1 MRSFSKF
8 MIGGNWRQSDQKTDV
23 FFPFNGDKVAE
34 IYLAGEPEVEDAV
47 WTAQRGFEITQKLPA
62 HQRYQILMNLVDLFG
77 KYEKELGETMIL
89 EGGKTHSHVKAEVG
103 FSREAT
109 RVAAEEAKRI
119 PGEVVPMD
127 WAPAGEGRFAVLRRF
142 PIGTVL
148 GITPFNF
155 PILLAMHKVAPAIA
169 AGNSLILKPASKTP
183 LSSLLLAEMILEA
196 GYPPE
201 ALSVFLCSNELT
213 ERMVQDDRIAYLS
226 FTGSDVVGWRLKS
239 LSGRKRSTLELGG
252 NAAVIL
258 HEDANLDY
266 AVKKI
271 VSGGFSQS
279 GQNCISVQ
287 RVYIHESV
295 YGPALE
301 QILDGVSKLKVGDP
315 RDEQVEVGPMITQ
328 QAASDAYAKVQA
340 AVAQGAKVLAGGQVD
355 GTMFSPTV
363 LAETTPE
370 MDVNHSEMFAPVITV
385 TPYRDFNDAVRL
397 VDNSQYGLQA
407 GVFTQDINRIMQAY
421 NKIQVAALLVN
432 DIPTYRM
439 DQMPYGG
446 VKNSGF
452 GREGPKYAIEEMTEM
467 RMLVI
472 NREGGRF

>member
-8 MIGGNWRQSDQKTDV
+8 MIGGKWRHSNQKTDIY
-23 FFPFNGDKVAE
+23 FPFNGDKVAE
-34 IYLAGEPEVEDAV
+34 IYLAGESEVGDAIQI
-47 WTAQRGFEITQKLPA
+47 AQKGFEITQDLPA
-62 HQRYQILMNLVDLFG
+62 YRRYQILMNLVELFG

-103 FSREAT
+103 FSMEAT

-127 WAPAGEGRFAVLRRF
+127 WSPAGDGRFAVLRRF
-142 PIGTVL
+142 PIGPVL

-239 LSGRKRSTLELGG
+239 LSGRKRVTLELGG

-258 HEDANLDY
+258 HEDANLEY
-266 AVKKI
+266 AVKKV

-287 RVYIHESV
+287 RIYAHESIYSEV
-295 YGPALE
+295 LE
-301 QILDGVSKLKVGDP
+301 RILAGVSELKVGDP
-315 RDEQVEVGPMITQ
+315 RDQQVDIGPMITEK
-328 QAASDAYAKVQA
+328 AASDANAKVQA
-340 AVAQGAKVLAGGQVD
+340 AVSQGAKVVAGGQVA
-355 GTMFSPTV
+355 GTMFAPTV
-363 LAETTPE
+363 LVNTSPD
-370 MDVNHSEMFAPVITV
+370 MDVNRTEMFAPVITL
-385 TPYRDFNDAVRL
+385 TRYRDFNEAVHL
-397 VDNSQYGLQA
+397 VDNSRYGLQA
-407 GVFTQDINRIMQAY
+407 GVFTQDINRIMQAF
-421 NKIQVAALLVN
+421 NEIQVAALLVN

-467 RMLVI
+467 RMLII
-472 NREGGRF
+472 NRDGGRI

>member
-8 MIGGNWRQSDQKTDV
+8 MIGGKWRESDQKTDIV
-23 FFPFNGDKVAE
+23 FPYNGDKVAE
-34 IYLAGEPEVEDAV
+34 IYLAGESEVEEAIQA
-47 WTAQRGFEITQKLPA
+47 AQRGFGITQKLPA
-62 HQRYQILMNLVDLFG
+62 HRRYQILMNLVELFG
-77 KYEKELGETMIL
+77 KYENELGETMIL

-103 FSREAT
+103 FSMEAT

-183 LSSLLLAEMILEA
+183 LSSLILAEMILEA

-226 FTGSDVVGWRLKS
+226 FTGSDVVGWHLKS
-239 LSGRKRSTLELGG
+239 VSGRKRSTLELGG

-287 RVYIHESV
+287 RVFVHESI

-301 QILDGVSKLKVGDP
+301 QILDRVSELKFGDP
-315 RDEQVEVGPMITQ
+315 RDEQVEIGPMITVK
-328 QAASDAYAKVQA
+328 AASDAYAKVQ
-340 AVAQGAKVLAGGQVD
+340 VGYRTGGK
-355 GTMFSPTV
+355 GISRRP
-363 LAETTPE
+363 
-370 MDVNHSEMFAPVITV
+370 
-385 TPYRDFNDAVRL
+385 
-397 VDNSQYGLQA
+397 G
-407 GVFTQDINRIMQAY
+407 
-421 NKIQVAALLVN
+421 
-432 DIPTYRM
+432 
-439 DQMPYGG
+439 
-446 VKNSGF
+446 
-452 GREGPKYAIEEMTEM
+452 
-467 RMLVI
+467 
-472 NREGGRF
+472 